1 MFEDKASKQYVSE
14 SASTEKERRLV
25 EKTCTIAA
33 GYVDNDFAPFYYR
46 VTIGNL
52 SEIQL
57 TLNF

>member
-33 GYVDNDFAPFYYR
+33 GYVDNDFAPFYY
-46 VTIGNL
+46 
-52 SEIQL
+52 SDHWQP
-57 TLNF
+57 